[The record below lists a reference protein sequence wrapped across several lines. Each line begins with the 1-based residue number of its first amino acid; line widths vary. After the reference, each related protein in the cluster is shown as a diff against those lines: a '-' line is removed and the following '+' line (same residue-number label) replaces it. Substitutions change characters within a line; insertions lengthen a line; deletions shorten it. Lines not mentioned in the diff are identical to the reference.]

1 MDLHITP
8 SQPSSMAS
16 SKKSSSSLG
25 LLTTFWMANLR
36 RSFLFNAFS
45 KAARLAVRGSGVKS
59 LPSTKANQM

>member
-1 MDLHITP
+1 
-8 SQPSSMAS
+8 MAS